1 MQQFTKITF
10 DVRERLVIDFKEMP
24 HKTVLVRGHFRSVGD
39 KKVYV
44 RTHYRNK

>member
-1 MQQFTKITF
+1 MTKISIILS
-10 DVRERLVIDFKEMP
+10 DRERLVIDFKETP
-24 HKTVLVRGHFRSVGD
+24 RKTVLVRGHFRSVGD